1 MDERVSY
8 DEDFYA
14 WSQHQAAV
22 LRDLASRRDLPNDL
36 DLEHVAEEI
45 EDVGTAELNSVRSFL
60 HNMLVHLIKLA
71 SSSSRE
77 PVGHWT
83 EEVTRFRIE
92 FLRRYSRSMRQKIDL
107 RDAWDLA
114 RQEAEVGLRRYGEQ
128 LSEDLPAEFP
138 FELEELATKNFD
150 LDAALARL
158 KAGAHQS

>member
-1 MDERVSY
+1 MDERITY
-8 DEDFYA
+8 HEDFYA

-22 LRDLASRRDLPNDL
+22 LRDLATRRDLPNDL

-60 HNMLVHLIKLA
+60 HNMLVHLMKL
-71 SSSSRE
+71 SSSPSSE

-92 FLRRYSRSMRQKIDL
+92 LLRRYSRSMRQKIEL
-107 RDAWDLA
+107 QDAWELA

-128 LSEDLPAEFP
+128 LSGELPAECP

-150 LDAALARL
+150 LEAALARL
-158 KAGAHQS
+158 RPAHPS